1 VTPARIGLARYQTGT
16 EEVEAIASVLASGV
30 LTNGP
35 WTERFERDFARRHEV
50 EHAVAVAN
58 GTLALLAIHLGLG
71 VGPGDEVITPSMTFI
86 STATSI
92 LHAGATP
99 VFADVDPVTF
109 TLDPHDVARRITPR
123 TKAIVVVHY
132 GGQAGDMRA
141 LRAIAD
147 DAGVLLIED
156 AAEAHGASYAGR
168 PVGGLGDAA
177 MFSFTPTKNITTGEG
192 GMITTRDGE
201 LAARLRLLRNHGQT
215 ALYEHSV
222 LGYNLR
228 MTEMQA
234 AMGCVQVGRLDGIL
248 ERKRANAAL
257 MGSLLS
263 GIDGVQ
269 PPAIAPERD
278 HTYMLYTVL
287 VAQGGA
293 EVIAEMRRRGVEAR
307 LYFPPAHLQRVF
319 RDQVVASLPVTEH
332 LAAHMVSLPFHS
344 LLTEPELHG
353 IADTL
358 AAAMAEAPEEL
369 GTLAPSTR

>member
-16 EEVEAIASVLASGV
+16 EEVEAIATALASGV

-35 WTERFERDFARRHEV
+35 WTERFEREFARRHGV

-58 GTLALLAIHLGLG
+58 GTLALLAIHLSLG

-99 VFADVDPVTF
+99 VFADVDPMTF
-109 TLDPHDVARRITPR
+109 TLDPDDVVRRITPR

-132 GGQAGDMRA
+132 GGQAADMRA

-147 DAGVLLIED
+147 EAGVFLIED

-192 GMITTRDGE
+192 GMITTRDGD

-228 MTEMQA
+228 LTEMQA
-234 AMGCVQVGRLDGIL
+234 AMGCVQLKRLDGIL
-248 ERKRANAAL
+248 ERKRANAGL
-257 MGSLLS
+257 LGSLLL

-269 PPAIAPERD
+269 PPAVAPERD

-287 VAQGGA
+287 VAQDGA
-293 EVIAEMRRRGVEAR
+293 GVIAGMRRRGVEAR
-307 LYFPPAHLQRVF
+307 LYFPPAHQQRVF
-319 RDQVVASLPVTEH
+319 RDQVVATLPVTEH

-344 LLTEPELHG
+344 LLTEPELHDV
-353 IADTL
+353 ADTL
-358 AAAMAEAPEEL
+358 AGTIAEAPAGCL
-369 GTLAPSTR
+369 AAPS